1 MSLDAAISQLSGRAV
16 PVRGD
21 EIDTDRIV
29 PARFLKEIT
38 FERMGEFLFIDART
52 GDDGKPNNHPLNNSQ
67 YDGATVLICGRNFG
81 CGSSREHAPQAV
93 KRYGIKFLVG
103 ISFAEIFAG
112 NCKALGMP
120 AVTASEEDINSLF
133 DYVEQNPETE
143 FTLDVAAG
151 TLSYGDQTIQVGM
164 RDDQRKAFLEGT
176 WDAMNLLKANM
187 DRVRETAAAL
197 PHMSLG

>member
-1 MSLDAAISQLSGRAV
+1 MSSEASITQLNGRAV

-38 FERMGEFLFIDART
+38 FDKMGDFLFIDARFD
-52 GDDGKPNNHPLNNSQ
+52 DDGQPKDHPLN
-67 YDGATVLICGRNFG
+67 DEKFKGATVLICGRNFG

-93 KRYGIKFLVG
+93 KRYGIEFLVG

-120 AVTASEEDINSLF
+120 AVTATEDEINALF

-143 FTLDVAAG
+143 FTLDIAEG
-151 TLSYGDQTIQVGM
+151 TLTYGETTIAVGM
-164 RDDQRKAFLEGT
+164 RADQKSAFLEGT

-187 DRVRETAAAL
+187 DKVRERAAAL